1 VLFALTNFCLFCPQL
16 QQLREELNEATAI
29 QIDAEELMKEDGDL
43 EDGVMTDAEMI
54 YLAAMEDVKTISKQL
69 VVAERSFHLVRDR
82 IEKLVAKY
90 EALLVKIE
98 NESVAGSASIVTYDS
113 SYYSDDDSQYS
124 SEDEKNRERE
134 MFQRRVQRAELRAEL
149 AAREAMMAK
158 QEAQKIQQEKQAEI
172 DVLEHRLAELQSE
185 SSFAISQRE
194 HSAVLANAIASQA
207 GPNRDIQGL
216 RRDRAASPKIDQAKI
231 LGVKQR
237 FRDRMA
243 NRKHGVPSSNSF
255 ASEGSSA
262 VLSYTP
268 SFDNAARGIED
279 RPPISKNHRHRLVG
293 EEMFQHLD
301 FYERSLKSV
310 KEVARGKYK

>member
-1 VLFALTNFCLFCPQL
+1 
-16 QQLREELNEATAI
+16 
-29 QIDAEELMKEDGDL
+29 MKEDGDL

-98 NESVAGSASIVTYDS
+98 NESVAGSASIVTYES
-113 SYYSDDDSQYS
+113 SYYSDEEDSQYF
-124 SEDEKNRERE
+124 SEDEKDRERE
-134 MFQRRVQRAELRAEL
+134 MFQRRVQRAEIRAEL

-158 QEAQKIQQEKQAEI
+158 QEAQKIKQEKQAEI
-172 DVLEHRLAELQSE
+172 DALEQRLADLQSE
-185 SSFAISQRE
+185 TSFAISQRE
-194 HSAVLANAIASQA
+194 HSAVLAKAISSHA
-207 GPNRDIQGL
+207 GPNRDTQGS
-216 RRDRAASPKIDQAKI
+216 RNDRAASPKIDQAKI

-243 NRKHGVPSSNSF
+243 NRKHGVPATDSF

-268 SFDNAARGIED
+268 SFDNAARRIED
-279 RPPISKNHRHRLVG
+279 RPPIPKNHRHRLVG